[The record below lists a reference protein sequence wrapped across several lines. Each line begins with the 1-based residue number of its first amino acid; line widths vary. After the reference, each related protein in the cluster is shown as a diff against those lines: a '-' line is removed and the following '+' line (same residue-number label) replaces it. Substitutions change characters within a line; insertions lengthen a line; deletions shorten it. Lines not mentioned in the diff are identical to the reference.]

1 LTQTT
6 RYASVLPKIGAE
18 RSKLISEVKLKT
30 LTESKNVGEVSAQL
44 RDSEY
49 QEQISRLSAPI
60 TGRKLERAFQETLIE
75 MYLKLIK
82 YSPEQAVRYL
92 DLYLMRFEVENVK
105 TLIRTANS
113 KLSPEQRLS
122 RVYLSV
128 EKYYKKIAL
137 MEEAAKAP
145 SIAQVVHVFKNTEYG
160 EALTTG
166 LKSFEESG
174 SPTCIDIFVDTLF
187 YEKLYNAYE
196 SLPQKEKPHAN
207 FYASTEN
214 DSFILLTLLRGKNL
228 NYDSNWLRL
237 AVPRNYFN
245 LSKKEVEA
253 IVSAINFEAA
263 FKIVQD
269 SYYSKY
275 FERAQTPEETV
286 ANAEKAFQKAVLQY
300 ARSNAIRETFNVG
313 STLGFITLKKAEV
326 HNLTALS
333 LGVEAQIK
341 TEAIRNQLLI

>member
-18 RSKLISEVKLKT
+18 RSKLISEAKLKT
-30 LTESKNVGEVSAQL
+30 LSECKNLAEVVAQL
-44 RDSEY
+44 RDTEY
-49 QEQISRLSAPI
+49 QEQISRLTAPI
-60 TGRKLERAFQETLIE
+60 TGIKLEHALRETLIE
-75 MYLKLIK
+75 TYLKIIK
-82 YSPEQAVRYL
+82 YSPPQAVRYL
-92 DLYLMRFEVENVK
+92 DIYLLRFEVENIK
-105 TLIRTANS
+105 TLIRTANT
-113 KLSPEQRLS
+113 KLSAEQRLS
-122 RVYLSV
+122 RIYLSV
-128 EKYYKKIAL
+128 EKYFKKIAL

-145 SIAQVVHVFKNTEYG
+145 SIAQVVNVFKNTEYG
-160 EALTTG
+160 EALITG
-166 LKSFEESG
+166 LKSYEESG
-174 SPTCIDIFVDTLF
+174 SSKCIDIFLDTLF
-187 YEKLYNAYE
+187 YEKLFNAYE
-196 SLPQKEKPHAN
+196 SLPKKEKPHAN
-207 FYASTEN
+207 FYVSIKN

-237 AVPRNYFN
+237 VVPRNCFK

-275 FERAQTPEETV
+275 FERAQTPEETM
-286 ANAEKAFQKAVLQY
+286 ANAEKVFRKAVLQY

-333 LGVEAQIK
+333 LGVEAEMK
-341 TEAIRNQLLI
+341 LEVIRNQLLI